1 MDQKIK
7 ERLILIGGGKGTMFC
22 AQSIHHG
29 SGPPLHHQILPARM
43 GDPGIHLMLAIASKW
58 IRGYLTG
65 ALNLVVG
72 ERLDL
77 LERFRKV
84 AIESLY
90 QVSLKPVYRHQTFP
104 NLPVSEILLDMD
116 MVVCENLLVREKF
129 VDLIRSS
136 SCMQVFMEDYLHDV
150 LVLDGDQP
158 LLDRQAAARLLGSA
172 RSFELQQQFQR
183 DWLDALSAP
192 ILCSDDVDEITS
204 EGDYLL
210 EGDLKILS
218 MDLDRIELVK
228 QFAALFYVRFIQRNP
243 VSQEFIKEFNSLFVK
258 LDELYQAYFPSR
270 SWDADVNSEV
280 AQLEL
285 QQQGG
290 ADM

>member
-1 MDQKIK
+1 MDQKISQRVTLIGGRQGVRFYTQAVYHDNGPPNHHVLPPQK
-7 ERLILIGGGKGTMFC
+7 GDHGIRLILRI
-22 AQSIHHG
+22 
-29 SGPPLHHQILPARM
+29 ARQR
-43 GDPGIHLMLAIASKW
+43 IEVYLM
-58 IRGYLTG
+58 G
-65 ALNLVVG
+65 ALDVVVG

-77 LERFRKV
+77 LERFRQV
-84 AIESLY
+84 AIESIY
-90 QVSLKPVYRHQTFP
+90 RESLKPQHKHQTFP
-104 NLPVSEILLDMD
+104 GVPVSEILADMELT
-116 MVVCENLLVREKF
+116 VCENLLLRERF
-129 VDLIRSS
+129 VDMVRSQ
-136 SCMQVFMEDYLHDV
+136 SCVRVFMEDYLHDV
-150 LVLDGDQP
+150 LALDGDQP
-158 LLDRQAAARLLGSA
+158 LLDQQAAARLLGAA

-192 ILCSDDVDEITS
+192 ILDSDDVDEITS

>member
-1 MDQKIK
+1 MDQKISQ
-7 ERLILIGGGKGTMFC
+7 RVTLIGGRQGVRFYTQ
-22 AQSIHHG
+22 AVYHDN
-29 SGPPLHHQILPARM
+29 GPPNHHVLPPQK
-43 GDPGIHLMLAIASKW
+43 GDPGIHLMLNIASKR
-58 IRGYLTG
+58 IQGYLIG
-65 ALNLVVG
+65 ALHLVVG

-77 LERFRKV
+77 LDRFRQV
-84 AIESLY
+84 AIESIY
-90 QVSLKPVYRHQTFP
+90 RTSLMPAYRHQTFP
-104 NLPVSEILLDMD
+104 NLPVSEILLNMD
-116 MVVCENLLVREKF
+116 MVACENLLVREKF

-136 SCMQVFMEDYLHDV
+136 SCMRVFMEDYLHDV

-158 LLDRQAAARLLGSA
+158 LMDRQAVARLIGYARLL
-172 RSFELQQQFQR
+172 ELQQQFQR
-183 DWLDALSAP
+183 DWLDALCAP
-192 ILCSDDVDEITS
+192 ILDSDVDEITS

-270 SWDADVNSEV
+270 SWDADVNAEI
-280 AQLEL
+280 AQLEMPR
-285 QQQGG
+285 QGG
-290 ADM
+290 ANT